1 MKTKRCNKC
10 KNDLP
15 ATTEFFHYSGAA
27 LSRCSSHCKKCR
39 EESYYLKRK
48 PKESLS
54 RLLTERFTDLKTRIK
69 NKRVKYNVPLD
80 FDILYLEELYN
91 KQKGLC
97 AISNIPMTYVLYN
110 GHNNTN
116 VSIDRIDSSK
126 GYIKNNIQL
135 VCCIINKMKLNMTL
149 DELLFYCTHIIK
161 NNG

>member
-69 NKRVKYNVPLD
+69 NLIPTSILVGKPKQRRAKRNQSKFQEKVP
-80 FDILYLEELYN
+80 
-91 KQKGLC
+91 QKSRKNFL
-97 AISNIPMTYVLYN
+97 SE
-110 GHNNTN
+110 NTFPCF
-116 VSIDRIDSSK
+116 
-126 GYIKNNIQL
+126 L
-135 VCCIINKMKLNMTL
+135 VQKRPLK
-149 DELLFYCTHIIK
+149 E
-161 NNG
+161 

>member
-15 ATTEFFHYSGAA
+15 ATMEFFHYSGTT
-27 LSRCSSHCKKCR
+27 LNRCSSHCKKCR
-39 EESYYLKRK
+39 AETYYLKRK

-54 RLLTERFTDLKTRIK
+54 RLLAERFTDLKTRIK
-69 NKRVKYNVPLD
+69 NKRVKYNVALN

-97 AISNIPMTYVLYN
+97 AISKIPMTYLLYD

-116 VSIDRIDSSK
+116 ISIDRIDSNK
-126 GYIKNNIQL
+126 GYIRDNIQL
-135 VCCIINKMKLNMTL
+135 VCSIINKMKLNMTL
-149 DELLFYCTHIIK
+149 DELLFYCKHIIQ